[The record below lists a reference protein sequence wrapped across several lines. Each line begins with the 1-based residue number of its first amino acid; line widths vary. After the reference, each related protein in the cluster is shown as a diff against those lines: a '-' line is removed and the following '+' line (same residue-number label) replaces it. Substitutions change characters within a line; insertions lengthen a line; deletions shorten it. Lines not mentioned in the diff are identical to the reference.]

1 MEAIALTRV
10 RTFFVFAALL
20 ALAAVFAACGS
31 SSSGGSN
38 NEDPQKVLDQ
48 TFNPNQKIESANLDA
63 SLKLDVSGSQSASF
77 EGKLSGPVDGHGNG
91 VPKFDLTASLSGS
104 GGGQSINFDGGITS
118 TGSEMFVNYKGTDY
132 KLDPT
137 TYGFIKQALLSS
149 QQQSQ
154 QQKSSLSAFKDV
166 LTNLKNEGTT
176 DVAGQT
182 SIHITGTV
190 DVGKLVD
197 ALTPL
202 VSKAQALGAAGSNVP
217 SAAQLQQIK
226 SLVKSA
232 TFDVYSDESSH
243 LLTRLSGS
251 LDLEDPS
258 GQGTANIS
266 FDITLGG
273 VNQPQTVSAPS
284 NAKPVSELYSQLG
297 ISPSALG
304 ALGALGAGSG
314 STSPLAPAPS
324 TGGSTGGGT
333 SAPPQINQQCLQQ
346 AKTAADLQKC
356 LK

>member
-63 SLKLDVSGSQSASF
+63 SLKIDVSGSQSANF

-91 VPKFDLTASLSGS
+91 VPKFDLTASLSGD

-149 QQQSQ
+149 QQQNQ
-154 QQKSSLSAFKDV
+154 QQRQSSLSAFKDV
-166 LTNLKNEGTT
+166 LTNLKNEGTE

-202 VSKAQALGAAGSNVP
+202 VAKAQALGAAGSSVP

-284 NAKPVSELYSQLG
+284 NAKPIQELYSQLG
-297 ISPSALG
+297 FNPSMLG
-304 ALGALGAGSG
+304 ALGGLGGTSG
-314 STSPLAPAPS
+314 ITPAPAPS
-324 TGGSTGGGT
+324 TGGSSGGGT